1 MIFSLPPKGGVALW
15 RRLVQV
21 VVGLVLYGFSCAV
34 MIQAVLG
41 IDPWDT
47 LHQGIS
53 VITGVPFGV
62 VVIIVGVGVLLLWI
76 PLRQKPG
83 IGTVLNVLIIGLT
96 IDLFLGWLPVAS
108 GFTMGIVIFVI
119 GLALNGLAIALYV
132 GAGLGPGPRD
142 GLMTGLVKRTGRPV
156 WLVRTAIEVVV
167 LGAGWAFGGI
177 IGIGTVMYALGI
189 GPIAHVLM
197 PWFALDKGRGTVFE
211 KVGDLEGH

>member
-1 MIFSLPPKGGVALW
+1 
-15 RRLVQV
+15 
-21 VVGLVLYGFSCAV
+21 VLYGFSCAV

-96 IDLFLGWLPVAS
+96 IDLFLGWLPVER
-108 GFTMGIVIFVI
+108 
-119 GLALNGLAIALYV
+119 
-132 GAGLGPGPRD
+132 GAGSPLPSRWQPGSAPARA
-142 GLMTGLVKRTGRPV
+142 M
-156 WLVRTAIEVVV
+156 A
-167 LGAGWAFGGI
+167 
-177 IGIGTVMYALGI
+177 
-189 GPIAHVLM
+189 
-197 PWFALDKGRGTVFE
+197 
-211 KVGDLEGH
+211 